1 MKRILMVFLAAIL
14 YLTSCANLHEEEK
27 VYEEYKPEVDVTD
40 YAVYASGASIILDK
54 KTVRKRPLIKYNKFC
69 DIEDIRFDFNYPD
82 DDRYIDYDALGSVDV
97 IVSGNDIAQAA
108 QPNGNFLADGET
120 RKKLCP
126 EKECREDDSR
136 TCTHINLVGG
146 YVWGNYVYYIGKYK
160 AEEQKIGKWNA
171 EYENYLMRY
180 SIPDN
185 ELELVA
191 RLPWF
196 SYIVNAAYGALYIAY
211 IEDEEYHLTKYTP
224 YTLIYD
230 CENVRIAKIDGFNA
244 LLLAGGSEQSDKV
257 DSGRAVFHNKNIYY
271 IRGNTFYRCSYDLT
285 NQTKIGDADFGNAM
299 FGHVTLLGYA
309 KDRLFYSVTD
319 YTTNKK
325 SVRSL
330 KDDGKCRTVIESCT
344 DAVLMCEGVF
354 ADLYAIEGDEIARY
368 TLNRLGL
375 GENRTVVFTESEK
388 LAANEHLQSISV
400 KHGLVYF
407 TAAVGQNGNHTRTY
421 LLTDDGA
428 FLHSESGAPNAD
440 EENEN

>member
-1 MKRILMVFLAAIL
+1 MKRVFMIFLAAIL
-14 YLTSCANLHEEEK
+14 CLTSCANLNEEEK

-54 KTVRKRPLIKYNKFC
+54 NTVRKRPLIKYNKFC
-69 DIEDIRFDFNYPD
+69 DIDDIEFDLNYPD

-97 IVSGNDIAQAA
+97 VVSGNDLAQAA
-108 QPNGNFLADGET
+108 QPNGNYLADGET
-120 RKKLCP
+120 RMKLCP
-126 EKECREDDSR
+126 DKVCREDETL

-160 AEEQKIGKWNA
+160 AEEQKIGQWNA

-196 SYIVNAAYGALYIAY
+196 SYIVNAAYGVLYIAY
-211 IEDEEYHLTKYTP
+211 LEDEEYHMTRYTP

-244 LLLAGGSEQSDKV
+244 LLLTERDGGT
-257 DSGRAVFHNKNIYY
+257 AVKHANGFYY
-271 IRGNTFYRCSYDLT
+271 LNGNTFWRCDYDLT
-285 NQTKIGDADFGNAM
+285 DHTIIGDADFGDSL
-299 FGHVTLLGYA
+299 FGQVTLLGYT
-309 KDRLFYSVTD
+309 KDRIIYKVFD
-319 YTTNKK
+319 YITQKK
-325 SVRSL
+325 AVRSL
-330 KDDGKCRTVIESCT
+330 KDDGKRRNVIESCT
-344 DAVLMCEGVF
+344 DAVLLCEGTF
-354 ADLYAIEGDEIARY
+354 ADLYVIEEKQIVRY
-368 TLNRLGL
+368 NLNRLGL
-375 GENRTVVFTESEK
+375 GENRTVLFTESEK

-407 TAAVGQNGNHTRTY
+407 TAAVGQHGNHTRTY

-428 FLHSESGAPNAD
+428 FLHSESGAPNTD
-440 EENEN
+440 EENES